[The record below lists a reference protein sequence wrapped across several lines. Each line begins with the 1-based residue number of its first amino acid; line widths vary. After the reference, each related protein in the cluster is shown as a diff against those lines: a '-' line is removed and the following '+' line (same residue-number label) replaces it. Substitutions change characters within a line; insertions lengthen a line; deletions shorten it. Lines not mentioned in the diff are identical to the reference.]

1 MLLATSPC
9 CLDRGMF
16 GFPLLVDDFGQHH
29 KLDLRKGLCILV
41 IDAAFVAQ
49 DNRCDALDR
58 FAVVLPVLFD
68 TAEDSFG

>member
-1 MLLATSPC
+1 MLLATGPC
-9 CLDRGMF
+9 CLDRGML
-16 GFPLLVDDFGQHH
+16 GLSLIVHDLGQHH

-41 IDAAFVAQ
+41 IEATFVAQ
-49 DNRCDALDR
+49 DNRCDAFDR